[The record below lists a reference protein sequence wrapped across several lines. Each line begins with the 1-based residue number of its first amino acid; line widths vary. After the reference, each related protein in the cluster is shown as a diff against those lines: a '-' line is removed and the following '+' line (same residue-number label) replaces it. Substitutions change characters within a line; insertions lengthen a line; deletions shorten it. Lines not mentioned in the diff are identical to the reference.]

1 MKIILGIDM
10 IKIEDWPET
19 VSSVLPENL
28 PELPDG
34 SVWYVTVFNSAAI
47 YNKLNS
53 TITTKYG
60 TFNWN

>member
-1 MKIILGIDM
+1 M